1 MIFRGIRV
9 WVLLGLLLGASATV
23 HAALCGLSLTP
34 LSFGPVDV
42 IAGTVRDSSS
52 SVTVTCVGL
61 PGEIVSYSLAASLPP
76 AYSGTRTLT
85 SGTFALQYNLFV
97 TSARTVVFGD
107 ATHGTSLIGGGMT
120 IGLVSTQSVQT
131 IFGRIAGNQHLAR
144 PGSYGDTVVLTISY

>member
-1 MIFRGIRV
+1 MIFKSIRF
-9 WVLLGLLLGASATV
+9 WALLGLLLSSTAML
-23 HAALCGLSLTP
+23 HAAVCSLSLTP

-52 SVTVTCVGL
+52 SVTVTCIGL
-61 PGEIVSYSLAASLPP
+61 PGEVVSYSLAASLSPT
-76 AYSGTRTLT
+76 YSGTRTLT
-85 SGTFALQYNLFV
+85 SGTSALQYNLFV

-131 IFGRIAGNQHLAR
+131 IFGRIPGNQNLAP
-144 PGSYGDTVVLTISY
+144 PGSYSDTVVVTVSY